1 MRQTLEK
8 QYENLFTDY
17 HFESPIEARNV
28 NSIIKKSLQNF
39 LKESKNPAIYC
50 NGGHTKMLMA
60 DFMHELR
67 SVKFIVDN
75 YADKADDNG
84 FKLIRDG
91 EMENAGIDAVVISS
105 FKFKDNI
112 VDNLQ
117 KNHPQIKYL
126 NLYEKFEEH
135 GIDLQSDYYYHNH
148 PYHHYHTI
156 NTIQRKIKELTDVE
170 ELGKAYRQ
178 LIEHFIHIKDFRTA
192 ICHARC
198 LEKMIASVE
207 NHNLTSDLEAVYESQ
222 KTAISEISDNNVLML
237 CMDGLRYQ
245 DLSGQQMPQL
255 AGELSKNAF
264 VFDKAYS
271 FSTSTYESLI
281 PVYSENDDLRTA
293 YYCHNSIPEEKCRFI
308 KEAKKQNRR
317 IYFYTDM
324 DTFVDS
330 EDIRYSGVFQT
341 ASEKMWNFILDAQGE
356 ENGLFYIHIL
366 YESHF
371 TFSNPYTEDKLIS
384 EGTAML
390 FDFLPQKGGKLRTDY
405 DRQHRDALRYLDD
418 ILSPLLKPLD
428 CRMLL
433 YADHGNLILEQGC
446 RVQDIQEMKFTCAEE
461 WIRIPYIIRS
471 PEMGVGKS
479 GGLISLMSLND
490 IIICLLKRKAY
501 TIPEKSFVKIAR
513 SALYNPDFQYLY
525 QEIGRDQ
532 CLLAFEAF
540 VFADGY
546 KLLVYEDGSL
556 VLYETESDEKCAD
569 DLKKLE
575 LFAVI
580 KEYITVCENPR
591 LTE

>member
-1 MRQTLEK
+1 MRQILER
-8 QYENLFTDY
+8 QYEKLFETY
-17 HFESPIEARNV
+17 HFERPIEARNV
-28 NSIIKKSLQNF
+28 NAIIKKSLQDF
-39 LKESKNPAIYC
+39 LKGSEKPAIYC

-60 DFMHELR
+60 DFMYELK
-67 SVKFIVDN
+67 SVKYIVDN
-75 YADKADDNG
+75 YANRTDDNG
-84 FKLIRDG
+84 FRLIKD
-91 EMENAGIDAVVISS
+91 EELETAGIDAVIVSS
-105 FKFKDNI
+105 YKFKDNI
-112 VDNLQ
+112 VENLK
-117 KNHPQIKYL
+117 KNHPGIRYL
-126 NLYEKFEEH
+126 NLYEKFAEH

-148 PYHHYHTI
+148 PYHHYRTI
-156 NTIQRKIKELTDVE
+156 NTIQRKIRELTDVD
-170 ELGKAYRQ
+170 ELETAHRQ
-178 LIEHFIHIKDFRTA
+178 LIEHYIHIKDFRTA
-192 ICHARC
+192 MLYAER
-198 LEKMIASVE
+198 LEKIVASEE
-207 NHNLTSDLEAVYESQ
+207 NKRLTADLAAVYESE
-222 KTAISEISDNNVLML
+222 KKAIAGISENNVLML

-245 DLSGQQMPQL
+245 DLSEEYMPKL
-255 AGELSKNAF
+255 TAEMNSDAF
-264 VFDKAYS
+264 VFDNAYS

-281 PVYSENDDLRTA
+281 PVYSENDDLRTK
-293 YYCHNSIPEEKCRFI
+293 YYSHNSVPEENCRFI
-308 KEAKKQNRR
+308 NEAKRQKRR

-330 EDIRYSGVFQT
+330 KDIKYSGAFQT
-341 ASEKMWNFILDAQGE
+341 AIEKLWNFILDAQGE

-405 DRQHRDALRYLDD
+405 DRQHMDALRYLDD

-428 CRMLL
+428 CRMLI
-433 YADHGNLILEQGC
+433 YADHGNLILEHGC
-446 RVQDIQEMKFTCAEE
+446 SIQDIQEMKFTCAEE

-490 IIICLLKRKAY
+490 IIICLLERKAY

-546 KLLVYEDGSL
+546 KLLVYEDGTL
-556 VLYETESDEKCAD
+556 ELFETESDEKCAD